1 MQLQRMPEKRCV
13 LRRAALVPLLG
24 AFLFFISAFPAFS
37 HRVDVFAYVEGD
49 TIHTESYFSDGRPVI
64 EGKIE
69 LLDKSGKSLF
79 RGVTDSEGLLSFKV
93 PKIDD
98 LTVVLNAT
106 MGHRATFLITAE
118 ELKEQLPGGVPGE
131 SESMKGS
138 SGEISGSEE
147 QERAE
152 NLPSIEHS
160 SRVDEAESR
169 AKPAKKPVVQPVPA
183 EKGTQEKAVFS
194 QDVSIEDIRILVREE
209 IALGLSRELGPLH
222 RSIERL
228 QKRQEGPSVTEIIG
242 GIGYIVG
249 LAGIAMYFRSR
260 VKK

>member
-1 MQLQRMPEKRCV
+1 MQSQRMPEKRHVCWRV
-13 LRRAALVPLLG
+13 ALVPLIG

-37 HRVDVFAYVEGD
+37 HRVNVFAYVEGD
-49 TIHTESYFSDGRPVI
+49 TIHTESYFYDGSPVI

-79 RGVTDSEGLLSFKV
+79 SGTTDSEGLLSFKV
-93 PKIDD
+93 PKIED
-98 LTVVLNAT
+98 LTVVLDAA

-118 ELKEQLPGGVPGE
+118 ELKEQLPEGVPEGDASKTLSRGE
-131 SESMKGS
+131 M
-138 SGEISGSEE
+138 SGIEE
-147 QERAE
+147 RSQTE
-152 NLPSIEHS
+152 NLPKREQT
-160 SRVDEAESR
+160 SRGEGSESGEKPER
-169 AKPAKKPVVQPVPA
+169 KPAPQPVTA
-183 EKGTQEKAVFS
+183 EKGTQKKAVFS
-194 QDVSIEDIRILVREE
+194 QDVSIEDIRELVRDE
-209 IALGLSRELGPLH
+209 IALGFSRELGPVH

-228 QKRQEGPSVTEIIG
+228 QKQKEGPSVTEIIG